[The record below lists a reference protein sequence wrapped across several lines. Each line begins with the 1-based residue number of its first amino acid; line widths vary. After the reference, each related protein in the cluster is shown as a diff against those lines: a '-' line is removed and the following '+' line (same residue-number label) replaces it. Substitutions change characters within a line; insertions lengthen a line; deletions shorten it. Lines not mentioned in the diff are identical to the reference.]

1 MFYSLTGTIVH
12 IDQTMLALSCSGVA
26 FACHAS
32 ANTLREVQMGKEV
45 TLFTHLSVREDALDL
60 FAFINQA
67 ELRCF
72 KQLTGVTGVGPKA
85 ALAVLSACTPE
96 QLGFF
101 VAAGDVKSI
110 TQAQGVGKKL
120 AERIVLELKDK
131 IPVGMTAPGHSS
143 NTNAPGNAFTPPD
156 NEALAALLALGY
168 QQAEAMLALRGVPED
183 ASTQEKIRLALQQF
197 GIRNS

>member
-1 MFYSLTGTIVH
+1 MLYSLTGNIVH
-12 IDQTMLALSCSGVA
+12 IDTAMLALSCSGVA

-32 ANTLREVQMGKEV
+32 ANTLRDVHLNKEV
-45 TLFTHLSVREDALDL
+45 TLFTHLNVREDALDL
-60 FAFINQA
+60 FAFGTQA

-72 KQLTGVTGVGPKA
+72 RQLVNVTGVGPKA

-96 QLGFF
+96 QLGLHI
-101 VAAGDVKSI
+101 AAGDIRAI

-131 IPVGMTAPGHSS
+131 LAVPVGVAGAP
-143 NTNAPGNAFTPPD
+143 PGNSHFSAPTPD

-168 QQAEAMLALRGVPED
+168 QQTEAMLALRGID
-183 ASTQEKIRLALQQF
+183 DSATTQEKIRLALRMLA
-197 GIRNS
+197 G

>member
-1 MFYSLTGTIVH
+1 MFYSLTGNIVH
-12 IDQTMLALSCSGVA
+12 IDTTMLALSCSGVA

-32 ANTLREVQMGKEV
+32 ANTLRDMHLNKEV
-45 TLFTHLSVREDALDL
+45 TLFTHLNVREDALEL
-60 FAFINQA
+60 FAFGTQA

-72 KQLTGVTGVGPKA
+72 RQLVNVTGVGPKA

-96 QLGFF
+96 QLGLHI
-101 VAAGDVKSI
+101 AAGDIRAI

-131 IPVGMTAPGHSS
+131 ITVEFS
-143 NTNAPGNAFTPPD
+143 PGNAAPAASSFAPPD

-168 QQAEAMLALRGVPED
+168 QQAEAMLALRGID
-183 ASTQEKIRLALQQF
+183 DNATTQERIRLALRIL
-197 GIRNS
+197 GG